1 MITTKHVRLIA
12 KTIRNTPMSDRAR
25 ETIIKD
31 MLKWIEADNPA
42 TNRTNFIFLASNG
55 AYSEVP

>member
-12 KTIRNTPMSDRAR
+12 KTIRNTPMSKGAR
-25 ETIIKD
+25 VTIIRE

-42 TNRTNFIFLASNG
+42 THRENFIFLASNG
-55 AYSEVP
+55 KYSEVP